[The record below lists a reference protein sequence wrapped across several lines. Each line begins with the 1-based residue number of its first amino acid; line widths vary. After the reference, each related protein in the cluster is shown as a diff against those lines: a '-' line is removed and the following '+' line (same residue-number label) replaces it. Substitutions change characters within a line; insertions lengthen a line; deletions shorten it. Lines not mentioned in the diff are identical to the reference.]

1 MTEAAR
7 KLPLDAPTSGRT
19 RAVLLGCFSIFFL
32 CIRIPQFTAQ
42 WDGEDGNGHLA
53 AMLMGLAPPNEMIIS
68 RIDGNAQYHVGF
80 SHPLP
85 PYLLIA
91 LIGRVVGLVV
101 PFASLHGQSLIF
113 ALKAIVSLL
122 QLSVF
127 LAFLFLAF
135 RYARTRAAIVWL
147 WVLAMTPVA
156 LYSSN
161 EVQTDSSS
169 GFVFVALFFIGAV
182 IAQSSE
188 TPRPVGTL
196 ALLVGS
202 FAAGLGKNEWSFCL
216 GAAILLTALAH
227 PLIDHVLARSRG
239 IDLIGPAH
247 DALPM
252 LLAAGIGLVCGNWA
266 NYWIDPVNYLGGW
279 ALLGDMIFRASIL
292 SGDTPSWWTSFTERF
307 PYVLFHFIVDASIL
321 IQLLRRPQAYSS
333 SLLLAIAYANALF
346 FSYLIS
352 SWGSF
357 PRYFAP
363 AYIGLGASFLMV
375 LARLPAQEAR
385 NWTVT
390 ATIVLVALQSLNYQ
404 RTFHYWRLWRGNT
417 YVPAWVTKY
426 ENNPE
431 RCILVVDYSFV
442 LDRPNV
448 EFIHAPN
455 GREFVEEY
463 LTKTG
468 RAACPP

>member
-1 MTEAAR
+1 MTEAGFELSPDTA
-7 KLPLDAPTSGRT
+7 LSGR
-19 RAVLLGCFSIFFL
+19 AKVISLACFSVFFL
-32 CIRIPQFTAQ
+32 CIRIPLFTAQ
-42 WDGEDGNGHLA
+42 WDGEDGNGHLS
-53 AMLMGLAPPNEMIIS
+53 AMLMGLTPPNEMIVS
-68 RIDGNAQYHVGF
+68 RIDGDAQYNVGF
-80 SHPLP
+80 AHPLP

-101 PFASLHGQSLIF
+101 PLASLHGQTLIF

-127 LAFLFLAF
+127 LAFLLLGF
-135 RYARTRAAIVWL
+135 RYARTKAAVVWL

-182 IAQSSE
+182 ISQSPE
-188 TPRPVGTL
+188 TPRPIAMV

-202 FAAGLGKNEWSFCL
+202 FAAGLGKNEWTFCL
-216 GAAILLTALAH
+216 AVAVLLTALAH
-227 PLIDHVLARSRG
+227 PLIDYVLARKLK
-239 IDLIGPAH
+239 IDLAGRDH
-247 DALPM
+247 HALPT
-252 LLAAGIGLVCGNWA
+252 LLAASIGLLCGNCA
-266 NYWIDPVNYLGGW
+266 NYLLNPFDYIGGW
-279 ALLGDMIFRASIL
+279 RLLEDMIFRTSIL
-292 SGDTPSWWTSFTERF
+292 TGDTPTWWASFTEKI
-307 PYVLFHFIVDASIL
+307 PYILFHFIVDASIL
-321 IQLLRRPQAYSS
+321 LHLLRRPQIYSPT
-333 SLLLAIAYANALF
+333 LLLAIAYANTLF
-346 FSYLIS
+346 ASYLIS
-352 SWGSF
+352 PWGSF

-363 AYIGLGASFLMV
+363 AYIGLGASFLIV
-375 LARLPAQEAR
+375 LARLPTRDAR
-385 NWTVT
+385 SWAVT

-404 RTFHYWRLWRGNT
+404 RDFHYWRLWRGNT
-417 YVPAWVTKY
+417 YIPAWVTKY

-455 GREFVEEY
+455 GRDFVDQY
-463 LTKTG
+463 LTKIG

>member
-1 MTEAAR
+1 V
-7 KLPLDAPTSGRT
+7 D
-19 RAVLLGCFSIFFL
+19 
-32 CIRIPQFTAQ
+32 
-42 WDGEDGNGHLA
+42 
-53 AMLMGLAPPNEMIIS
+53 
-68 RIDGNAQYHVGF
+68 
-80 SHPLP
+80 
-85 PYLLIA
+85 
-91 LIGRVVGLVV
+91 
-101 PFASLHGQSLIF
+101 
-113 ALKAIVSLL
+113 
-122 QLSVF
+122 
-127 LAFLFLAF
+127 
-135 RYARTRAAIVWL
+135 
-147 WVLAMTPVA
+147 
-156 LYSSN
+156 
-161 EVQTDSSS
+161 
-169 GFVFVALFFIGAV
+169 
-182 IAQSSE
+182 
-188 TPRPVGTL
+188 
-196 ALLVGS
+196 
-202 FAAGLGKNEWSFCL
+202 
-216 GAAILLTALAH
+216 IL
-227 PLIDHVLARSRG
+227 
-239 IDLIGPAH
+239 
-247 DALPM
+247 
-252 LLAAGIGLVCGNWA
+252 
-266 NYWIDPVNYLGGW
+266 
-279 ALLGDMIFRASIL
+279 
-292 SGDTPSWWTSFTERF
+292 
-307 PYVLFHFIVDASIL
+307 YVLFHFIVDASIL